1 MNQELKSKDLD
12 TFNEDYEFEFSE
24 AKKNED
30 ENGIKI
36 SFGSKD
42 FLDQDQNQQD
52 QFSFGNNSLASFNP
66 PTIEAV
72 QQQAVEALTSIVE

>member
-52 QFSFGNNSLASFNP
+52 
-66 PTIEAV
+66 
-72 QQQAVEALTSIVE
+72 

>member
-52 QFSFGNNSLASFNP
+52 QFSFGNNSLVSFNP
-66 PTIEAV
+66 PTIEAT

>member
-66 PTIEAV
+66 PTIEAA

>member
-1 MNQELKSKDLD
+1 MTHELKSKDLD
-12 TFNEDYEFEFSE
+12 TFNDDYDFDFS
-24 AKKNED
+24 ATKKNED
-30 ENGIKI
+30 DGGIKI

-66 PTIEAV
+66 PTIEAT
-72 QQQAVEALTSIVE
+72 QL